1 MSLETTFLPPT
12 VWLDFTSAYIRTLA
26 PRNAIS
32 EEEQG
37 VMAEQLARKRAAKPK
52 TRSGCVT
59 CKRRRVK
66 CDETKP
72 RCNRCKRFGTECEGY
87 SDVSAPV
94 RRKPA
99 VILPWNKKSMLLPKL
114 DRGRE
119 QPVVVHKSAGVSVW
133 SYRGHELDR
142 HSNEPT
148 FIYSQPSIDLLFQ
161 ADSEYA
167 YFTAFKERA
176 APELSGYFDT
186 KVWNRTILQMCHQ
199 EDFARHAVIA
209 LGALHTTM
217 EMVQNADEP
226 PSTEKQRRL
235 GQNHHQVALQYYG
248 KALELLRRQPQHTPG
263 LRVILLSCLL
273 TTCFENYIGN
283 QDNALAAAQKG
294 VEVLN
299 EHVASIDWCNTVE
312 DLAKMRN
319 FTQLLDDDDNDLLS
333 TFARLGASI
342 IMFDNYRRA
351 KRKILPLQLVRL
363 PPFPELP
370 VRFRNVREARMYCDM
385 LTKKALMWKDANLHR
400 ESFSNF
406 DFGEPDPSFQAI
418 KREQFAKRAQ
428 AEFQDCVRGKA
439 QWRVAF
445 QSTFQASR
453 MHAGSKD
460 FLGASILMIQYVTS
474 QLMTHLPGQNYETYY
489 DKFHDNSV
497 LVIDLAEQLL
507 ERYPVTRSKKAI
519 YTFDDGVIHGLFLVA
534 YRCRDGTAR
543 RRAIQLLV
551 KHPRREGLWDSAMAA
566 TTVSWLINQE
576 EEGLVN
582 GFVPEAAR
590 LRIVKLDPR
599 LAERKVILRCSKLDN
614 GLRERVELSEVTLT
628 W

>member
-1 MSLETTFLPPT
+1 M
-12 VWLDFTSAYIRTLA
+12 
-26 PRNAIS
+26 
-32 EEEQG
+32 
-37 VMAEQLARKRAAKPK
+37 
-52 TRSGCVT
+52 
-59 CKRRRVK
+59 K

-72 RCNRCKRFGTECEGY
+72 RCSRCKKFGTECEGY
-87 SDVSAPV
+87 PEVSAPV

-99 VILPWNKKSMLLPKL
+99 VLLPWNKKSTLLPKL
-114 DRGRE
+114 VRDQE
-119 QPVVVHKSAGVSVW
+119 QALKVTTSNDVSVW
-133 SYRGHELDR
+133 SYRGHETDR
-142 HSNEPT
+142 EANTPT

-161 ADSEYA
+161 VDSEYA
-167 YFTAFKERA
+167 CFTAFKERA

-199 EDFARHAVIA
+199 EEFVRHAVIA
-209 LGALHTTM
+209 LGALHITM
-217 EMVQNADEP
+217 EMVRNAHAP
-226 PSTEKQRRL
+226 PSIENQRRL
-235 GQNHHQVALQYYG
+235 GQTHHQVALQYYG
-248 KALELLRRQPQHTPG
+248 KALKLLRRLPHYTDVPG

-283 QDNALAAAQKG
+283 QENALAAAQKG

-299 EHVASIDWCNTVE
+299 EHVASIYWCNKVE

-319 FTQLLDDDDNDLLS
+319 FTHLLDDDDNDLLA

-351 KRKILPLQLVRL
+351 KRNILPLQLVRL

-370 VRFRNVREARMYCDM
+370 DRFRNVREAGMYCDM
-385 LTKKALMWKDANLHR
+385 LTKKALMWRDANLHR

-406 DFGEPDPSFQAI
+406 DFGEPDPSFRAI
-418 KREQFAKRAQ
+418 KMEQFSKIAQ

-445 QSTFQASR
+445 QSTFEASR

-489 DKFHDNSV
+489 DRFHDDSV

-507 ERYPVTRSKKAI
+507 ELYPVTRSKKAI

-534 YRCRDGTAR
+534 YRCRDGAAR
-543 RRAIQLLV
+543 RRAIRLLV

-566 TTVSWLINQE
+566 TVASWLMNREVKGLIN
-576 EEGLVN
+576 V
-582 GFVPEAAR
+582 FVPENAR

-599 LAERKVILRCSKLDN
+599 LAERKVIVRCSKLED
-614 GLRERVELSEVTLT
+614 GLRERVEWSDVTLT